1 MELGATTAFVQI
13 RNILETSAAP
23 TANVLTITVS
33 AVFAVM
39 VHVPV
44 DVRHAT
50 ALIQAKRLV
59 FVARLHRAL
68 IRRMHVKTVG
78 RQVAATLGSVT
89 EPVLVLPMLTV
100 RFAKLVRA

>member
-1 MELGATTAFVQI
+1 MELGATTAFARI
-13 RNILETSAAP
+13 RNILETSAAR
-23 TANVLTITVS
+23 TANVLTITAW

-44 DVRHAT
+44 DVRLAI
-50 ALIQAKRLV
+50 ALIQAKRPV
-59 FVARLHRAL
+59 FVGRLHRAR
-68 IRRMHVKTVG
+68 IRKTHVKMVG

-89 EPVLVLPMLTV
+89 EQALVLPMLTV